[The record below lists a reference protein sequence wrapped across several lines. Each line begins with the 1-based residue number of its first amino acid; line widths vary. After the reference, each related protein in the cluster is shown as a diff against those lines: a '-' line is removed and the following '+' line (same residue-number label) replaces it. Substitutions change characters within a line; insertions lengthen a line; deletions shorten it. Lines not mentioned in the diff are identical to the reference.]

1 MNISSIP
8 ASAISFQELFTQY
21 SFQIPLTQRPY
32 SWATDQWLA
41 FQEEVMHAARTGA
54 DWVVGPLLFRADPQD
69 QQQLELIDGSQRLV
83 TFLLMTKALRH
94 IKGAGSEALHLAV
107 FRSCQWGADHDVLE
121 QWILEEP
128 VAVQSSTRSQMLI
141 LAALNHFRKWID
153 SGEVPVEKIQHV
165 LDHQLRL
172 DLHILPPASRTTFS
186 NHQPMMG
193 RPPTELDQILAFFSG
208 LISPGL
214 EADLLNRITT
224 VGKSIRLSLGQAG
237 LTGPEDEDKLFRVA
251 FQVAYQ
257 AGEVR
262 VRTAIPNLRKRYR
275 IGFGDPGLSKDDR
288 TEILDF
294 LGMMEDFARHLVWIY
309 QPSVV
314 REETWPS
321 WPTELL
327 LPFRQ
332 CLDRLGRMP
341 DIAATCALV
350 LPLLTWMTK
359 QVSYDERITRGM
371 ELLRLIETA
380 HFRLTVLPRDQTR
393 SRRPQWYFSN
403 LGFTLWH
410 HEKDEA
416 LYTEDSDYPFEGDIL
431 DWILQDLIKLV
442 QRKGSDEQVI
452 DALTL
457 KPEEDFSFFWW
468 PHGGLAWF
476 LAEYEQHL
484 RNGDGPPFI
493 ITERQ
498 ASREDLDL
506 KTPGKVVLGELWRWE
521 DQAEVFGYSHHEKD
535 RLGNF
540 FLRDLTMDDRH
551 PAVGLPDYIRVLQD
565 ANAVLRPEDQLLQV
579 AELSE
584 ILQGARQRLQAQG
597 IQPDQYPDLPRVVC
611 NLREERLICFAL
623 ERWAISAGEMMRN
636 IEIGMP

>member
-1 MNISSIP
+1 
-8 ASAISFQELFTQY
+8 
-21 SFQIPLTQRPY
+21 
-32 SWATDQWLA
+32 
-41 FQEEVMHAARTGA
+41 
-54 DWVVGPLLFRADPQD
+54 
-69 QQQLELIDGSQRLV
+69 
-83 TFLLMTKALRH
+83 MTKALRH

-359 QVSYDERITRGM
+359 QVSYDE
-371 ELLRLIETA
+371 ET
-380 HFRLTVLPRDQTR
+380 
-393 SRRPQWYFSN
+393 
-403 LGFTLWH
+403 
-410 HEKDEA
+410 
-416 LYTEDSDYPFEGDIL
+416 I
-431 DWILQDLIKLV
+431 
-442 QRKGSDEQVI
+442 
-452 DALTL
+452 
-457 KPEEDFSFFWW
+457 
-468 PHGGLAWF
+468 
-476 LAEYEQHL
+476 
-484 RNGDGPPFI
+484 
-493 ITERQ
+493 
-498 ASREDLDL
+498 
-506 KTPGKVVLGELWRWE
+506 RW
-521 DQAEVFGYSHHEKD
+521 
-535 RLGNF
+535 N
-540 FLRDLTMDDRH
+540 
-551 PAVGLPDYIRVLQD
+551 
-565 ANAVLRPEDQLLQV
+565 
-579 AELSE
+579 
-584 ILQGARQRLQAQG
+584 
-597 IQPDQYPDLPRVVC
+597 C
-611 NLREERLICFAL
+611 
-623 ERWAISAGEMMRN
+623 
-636 IEIGMP
+636 